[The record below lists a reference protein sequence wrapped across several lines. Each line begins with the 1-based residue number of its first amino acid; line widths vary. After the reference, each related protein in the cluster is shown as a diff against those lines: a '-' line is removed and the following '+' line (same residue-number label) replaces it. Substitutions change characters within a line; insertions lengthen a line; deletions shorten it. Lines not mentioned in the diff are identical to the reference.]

1 MVRPRARGTF
11 ELGHKTER
19 VRHGFLAS
27 SVVGRDAL
35 GRFLVLARYGANCC
49 GCKVRDF
56 SREIMSR
63 TPENWIWIWPTFR
76 DQN

>member
-1 MVRPRARGTF
+1 
-11 ELGHKTER
+11 
-19 VRHGFLAS
+19 
-27 SVVGRDAL
+27 VVGRDAL

-63 TPENWIWIWPTFR
+63 TPENWIWPTFR